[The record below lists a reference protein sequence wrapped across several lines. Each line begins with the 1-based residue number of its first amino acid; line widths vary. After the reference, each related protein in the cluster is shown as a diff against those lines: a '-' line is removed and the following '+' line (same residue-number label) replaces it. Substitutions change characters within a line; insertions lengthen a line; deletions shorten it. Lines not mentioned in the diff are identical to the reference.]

1 MSGNDPMNKDQTLG
15 ADATA
20 EGPAMSASSSLPAD
34 GPGTLIGP
42 YKLIRRI
49 GAGGMGIVFL
59 AEQLRPVRREVAL
72 KIIKQGMDSEQ
83 VIARFE
89 AERQALALMDHPN
102 IAKVFDAGTTDS
114 GRPYFVMELVQGLP
128 ITKYCDAHRLTI
140 KERLELFVPV
150 CQAIQHAHQKG
161 IIHRDIKPSNVLVAT
176 YDSKPTPKVIDFGIA
191 KATGQQLTEET
202 VFTQFGMVIGTL
214 EYMSPE
220 QATQTSQDI
229 DTRSDIY
236 SLGALLYVLLTGVT
250 PIASSQLRE
259 SAYLEMLRKIREDEP
274 LSPSSR
280 LAQSTETLQAT
291 SEERGT
297 DSEHLPRLLRGELD
311 WIIMRALEK
320 DRARRY
326 ETANGFARDIQ
337 RYLAGEPVEAGPPSA
352 TYRLRKFASKNR
364 ILLLTAAAFIVIL
377 LLGAGISIWQ
387 AVRARRAERIANT
400 ERDRANTEAASAKAV
415 TDFLEK
421 SLLSQASANQQNG
434 LDEKPDPDIKV
445 RTLLDRAAVG
455 IGGKFSG
462 QPTVEAEIRGT
473 IGNTYHDLNLI
484 PQALAQFQKQ
494 YDLDLRT
501 LGPDDPETL
510 EALGEIAAVDSDQGK
525 LAEATQLK
533 QKVVAGL
540 TRALGTDNR
549 RTAIAMQSLGV
560 AYFYQGDYKKA
571 EPLLKKV
578 LAYQMRTLGLDN
590 IETLDTSDSL
600 ETLYISDHRYPEAE
614 QLAIPSLAAYKRVFG
629 PNHPYVLRAMYG
641 LGEINFLEGKYPQA
655 EEMFLPVLEGNTR
668 IFGPDHPSTLAT
680 MGALA
685 QVYGDEGKHAEALG
699 MYQQMYDRA
708 KQLGIDLPD
717 TLIDEEELANLYNEN
732 SQPEKAEETF
742 KDSLE
747 RMTRVLG
754 PTHPRTL
761 TTIEDYAYFLET
773 HGHFAR
779 AIPLEIRGRDASLK
793 LNGPDHRSTIGFTST
808 LGKDYLE
815 VHEYR
820 QAEVQL
826 RIALDSIKRL
836 QPDSWK
842 RYNLESMLGG
852 ALMGEHN
859 FAAAEP
865 LVLSGYSGLKN
876 QKARLPDY
884 TKPYVKADSER
895 VVQLYQAWR
904 KPDKAAEWRK
914 KIDTDCI
921 F

>member
-1 MSGNDPMNKDQTLG
+1 
-15 ADATA
+15 
-20 EGPAMSASSSLPAD
+20 
-34 GPGTLIGP
+34 
-42 YKLIRRI
+42 
-49 GAGGMGIVFL
+49 
-59 AEQLRPVRREVAL
+59 
-72 KIIKQGMDSEQ
+72 
-83 VIARFE
+83 
-89 AERQALALMDHPN
+89 
-102 IAKVFDAGTTDS
+102 
-114 GRPYFVMELVQGLP
+114 MELVQGLP
-128 ITKYCDAHRLTI
+128 ITKYCDANRLTI

-176 YDSKPTPKVIDFGIA
+176 YDGKPTPKVIDFGIA
-191 KATGQQLTEET
+191 KATGQQLTEDT
-202 VFTQFGMVIGTL
+202 VFTQFGMVVGTL

-291 SEERGT
+291 SEERKT
-297 DSEHLPRLLRGELD
+297 DPDHLPKLLRGELD

-320 DRARRY
+320 DRTRRY

-352 TYRLRKFASKNR
+352 TYRLRKFAGKNR
-364 ILLLTAAAFIVIL
+364 VLLLTAAAFAVIL
-377 LLGAGISIWQ
+377 LLGAGVSIWQ

-445 RTLLDRAAVG
+445 RTLLDSAAAG
-455 IGGKFSG
+455 IAGKFNS

-473 IGNTYHDLNLI
+473 IGNTYRDLNLI

-494 YDLDLRT
+494 YDLDLHA
-501 LGPDDPETL
+501 LGANDPVTL
-510 EALGEIAAVDSDQGK
+510 EALGDIASIDSDQGK
-525 LAEATQLK
+525 LTEATQLK
-533 QKVVAGL
+533 EKVAAGL
-540 TRALGTDNR
+540 TRALGAENR

-578 LAYQMRTLGLDN
+578 LAYQMRTVGLDN

-629 PNHPYVLRAMYG
+629 PNHPYVLRSMYG
-641 LGEINFLEGKYPQA
+641 LGEIDFLQGKYPQA
-655 EEMFLPVLEGNTR
+655 EALFVPVLEANTR

-680 MGALA
+680 LGALA
-685 QVYGDEGKHAEALG
+685 EVYGKEGKNAEALAT
-699 MYQQMYDRA
+699 YRQMYDRA
-708 KQLGIDLPD
+708 KLLGIDLPN
-717 TLIDEEELANLYNEN
+717 TLIEEEELANLYNANGQTAE
-732 SQPEKAEETF
+732 AEEIF

-754 PTHPRTL
+754 PTHPTTL
-761 TTIEDYAYFLET
+761 IAIEDYAYFLET
-773 HGHFAR
+773 HGQFAK

-808 LGKDYLE
+808 LGKDYLA
-815 VHEYR
+815 VHQYP

-826 RIALDSIKRL
+826 RAALASIQRL
-836 QPDSWK
+836 QPESWK

-852 ALMGEHN
+852 ALMGEHK
-859 FAAAEP
+859 FVTAEP
-865 LVLSGYSGLKN
+865 LVLSGYTGLKN
-876 QKARLPDY
+876 LEPKLPDY
-884 TKPYVKADSER
+884 TRPYVKDDSER
-895 VVQLYQAWR
+895 VVQLYQAWG
-904 KPDKAAEWRK
+904 KPDHAAEWRK
-914 KIDTDCI
+914 KIDTKTI
-921 F
+921 AASTPAGH